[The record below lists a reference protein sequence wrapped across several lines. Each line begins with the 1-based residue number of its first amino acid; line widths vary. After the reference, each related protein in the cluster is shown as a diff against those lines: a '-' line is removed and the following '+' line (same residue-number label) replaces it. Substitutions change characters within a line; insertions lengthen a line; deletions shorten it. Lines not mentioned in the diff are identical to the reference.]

1 MNADGTGLTMIIDTA
16 SNEWAPE
23 WSPDGTRI
31 AFITDRDGNDEVYVM
46 GADGSNPTRLTNTPE
61 HEAFY

>member
-1 MNADGTGLTMIIDTA
+1 MIIDTA

-46 GADGSNPTRLTNTPE
+46 GVDGSNPTRLTNTPE

>member
-1 MNADGTGLTMIIDTA
+1 MNADGTGLIMIIDTP

-46 GADGSNPTRLTNTPE
+46 GVDGSNPTRLTNTPQSE
-61 HEAFY
+61 NFY

>member
-1 MNADGTGLTMIIDTA
+1 MNADGTGVTMITDAATD
-16 SNEWAPE
+16 ERAPE

>member
-1 MNADGTGLTMIIDTA
+1 MIIDTA
-16 SNEWAPE
+16 TDERAPE

-46 GADGSNPTRLTNTPE
+46 GVDGSNPTRLTNTPQSE
-61 HEAFY
+61 NFY